1 MIAFRFPI
9 PGPGAAARLSRSFG
23 LAGWGM
29 LATLWLASLGR
40 AMAADTPTPDQ
51 WDAVETAIANN
62 DPACET
68 KLLSITATYPRWPDG
83 FITLAQFQLK
93 REQYELAQENAQK
106 ALELAP
112 TNARAANLAI
122 QALAARDRR
131 QDIYAIADRFP
142 DNRDPDGWINYH
154 AAAAAVGA
162 KDRARAETYLRR
174 AMARTTKGMPAEF
187 SYLDARIAE
196 LAGDL
201 ERAEAS
207 LNRATASN
215 PRFWDAWF
223 ELGRLQV
230 LLAER
235 KPERRAEL
243 LRLAEGQFIKV
254 TTALSK
260 DYESWMN
267 LGRTQ
272 LNLGREIIRQ
282 GAEHDGRAK
291 VREAIASLDQA
302 LRLKEDLRDAHL
314 NLGLSQLVEEKYDE
328 AIPHLKRARELG
340 STDRGLDFNLLLAYQ
355 KTGRTAEAEEVSK
368 NIQAISPYEKIIFG
382 MADFSGGN
390 YEEAVALL
398 AKAVPDL
405 GQESERCAA
414 VLRFIGHAQQ
424 QLAEIQAKQ
433 IDGAADK
440 AAAQAEND
448 RLLDAAAE
456 SYRQA
461 GNLGDA
467 TAQRFFLH
475 QETQRSSAR
484 GYAAGWQFLAWHS
497 YFTGSG
503 WAAVIGN
510 YGGATTGGKGAV
522 GLWERHPI
530 HVAVWGVLA
539 LLPFCL
545 FVIGLFRPRHTPP
558 RRTEVRPA
566 TRPPPAKPP
575 PAKAEADQKAGAD
588 QAHTL
593 LPTRDSSEN
602 SALERRKPGETTKPP
617 RRPTPRA

>member
-1 MIAFRFPI
+1 VHQTGIGVDRLLTALEAEF
-9 PGPGAAARLSRSFG
+9 ARG
-23 LAGWGM
+23 
-29 LATLWLASLGR
+29 ATLVRTSGAER
-40 AMAADTPTPDQ
+40 AILVGM
-51 WDAVETAIANN
+51 
-62 DPACET
+62 
-68 KLLSITATYPRWPDG
+68 
-83 FITLAQFQLK
+83 
-93 REQYELAQENAQK
+93 
-106 ALELAP
+106 
-112 TNARAANLAI
+112 
-122 QALAARDRR
+122 
-131 QDIYAIADRFP
+131 
-142 DNRDPDGWINYH
+142 
-154 AAAAAVGA
+154 GA
-162 KDRARAETYLRR
+162 KDRGRAENYLKR

-230 LLAER
+230 QLAER
-235 KPERRAEL
+235 KPERRADL

-355 KTGRTAEAEEVSK
+355 KTGHTAEAEETGR

-390 YEEAVALL
+390 YEEAVELL

-405 GQESERCAA
+405 GQERERCAA
-414 VLRFIGHAQQ
+414 VLRFIGHAHQK
-424 QLAEIQAKQ
+424 LAEILAKQ
-433 IDGAADK
+433 LDAAPDK
-440 AAAQAEND
+440 AAAQAAYD
-448 RLLDAAAE
+448 RRLDLAAE

-461 GNLGDA
+461 GDLGDA
-467 TAQRFFLH
+467 VAQRFFLH
-475 QETQRSSAR
+475 QETKRSAER
-484 GYAAGWQFLAWHS
+484 GYAAGWQFLAWRS
-497 YFTGSG
+497 YFTSSG
-503 WAAVIGN
+503 WTAAIGN
-510 YGGATTGGKGAV
+510 YGGAATGGKGVV

-530 HVAVWGVLA
+530 HVVVWGALV

-545 FVIGLFRPRHTPP
+545 FVIGLFRSRRTAP
-558 RRTEVRPA
+558 RRTEVRPT
-566 TRPPPAKPP
+566 TRPPPSKPSP
-575 PAKAEADQKAGAD
+575 TKAEADPKAGAD

-593 LPTRDSSEN
+593 LPTRDLSEKG
-602 SALERRKPGETTKPP
+602 ALERRKPGETTKPP